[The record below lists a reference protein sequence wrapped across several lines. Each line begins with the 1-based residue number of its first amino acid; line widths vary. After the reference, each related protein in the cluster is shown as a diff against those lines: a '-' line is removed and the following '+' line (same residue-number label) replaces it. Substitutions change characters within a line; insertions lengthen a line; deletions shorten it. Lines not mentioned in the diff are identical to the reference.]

1 MGLPESEAG
10 TAQICRAEGQ
20 DPTSKLKVLPL
31 QLSLCLATSPW
42 DGQHDCD
49 PTGGDEGT
57 LSPLSPYPGPREGHS
72 FPRSRIWGGMRV
84 PVPGVLVLLLPT
96 AVELLARGGE
106 QAKGSMWG
114 KPARGKIDI

>member
-1 MGLPESEAG
+1 MGLPQSEPG

-31 QLSLCLATSPW
+31 QLSFCLATSPR

-57 LSPLSPYPGPREGHS
+57 LSPPSPCPGPSEGQS
-72 FPRSRIWGGMRV
+72 SRSRIWGGMGV
-84 PVPGVLVLLLPT
+84 PLPGVLVLLLPT
-96 AVELLARGGE
+96 AVELLARGGSR
-106 QAKGSMWG
+106 QRDRCGGSQLG
-114 KPARGKIDI
+114 EK